1 MNELEQKEILDL
13 LESLP
18 KPIKEAIE
26 DSGWD
31 MKLSVIA
38 KKHGLLLDQI
48 TQLEN
53 LILMIMLGVIDPKKI
68 KGEMLELN
76 IDSQKADQMIV
87 EIENEIFQKIKTD
100 LVENFERLED
110 IPKIKPETE
119 REAILKEIEDPE
131 EEIVAKDLLIPERP
145 KTPSTQV
152 NTSEQNQKII
162 SQDLKSINTN
172 IIAENLQNSKISS
185 PTTLKIDPYREL
197 PE

>member
-26 DSGWD
+26 NSSWD

-87 EIENEIFQKIKTD
+87 EIENEIFQK
-100 LVENFERLED
+100 
-110 IPKIKPETE
+110 
-119 REAILKEIEDPE
+119 LKQI
-131 EEIVAKDLLIPERP
+131 
-145 KTPSTQV
+145 
-152 NTSEQNQKII
+152 
-162 SQDLKSINTN
+162 
-172 IIAENLQNSKISS
+172 
-185 PTTLKIDPYREL
+185 
-197 PE
+197 